1 MLCGHW
7 ILSALE
13 TEQGDKEKIIIMVPD
28 KHGGVSMYGIDKN
41 GEMES
46 SFVWWFS
53 LIFNCNACLK

>member
-1 MLCGHW
+1 
-7 ILSALE
+7 LE